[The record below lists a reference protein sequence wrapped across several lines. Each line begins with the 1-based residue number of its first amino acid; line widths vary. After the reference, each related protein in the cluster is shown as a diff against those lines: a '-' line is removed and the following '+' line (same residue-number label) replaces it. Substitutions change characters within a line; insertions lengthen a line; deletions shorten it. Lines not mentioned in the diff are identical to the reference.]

1 MAPQTRSAVLRMR
14 AVGATTR
21 AASTRALPSQKVKA
35 PKSQTPIQKRKAA
48 PKLKS
53 KPKPEP
59 ESEPEPEPAR
69 KRARRPDAKR
79 ARKEVETLGLKNMP
93 VEVLIEIARYVVP
106 VDLIMLSRVNKFFRE
121 LFMDKRS
128 ATIWRSALQNLP
140 ELPPCPTDANLCE
153 PQYVSMIFLNR
164 CSLCGRY
171 APREMDSVLLV
182 RFCARCRDRELVD
195 LKRVTDPSLVI
206 SSKGLVPGE
215 RNRSTFWCL
224 YDEARAVK
232 IKLNELTKAG
242 DQEALKKWKDERQE
256 IVEKRRRVAQ
266 PLSRWLKNRARE
278 REEEL
283 ERLKTTR
290 ATEVA
295 SRLIKLGWERV
306 DFMCFE
312 DWRHNRQSMV
322 HNPKPLTEK
331 IWDDILPHLLEHLE
345 INRNRR
351 LEEERAQRFSS
362 RQNDLTSWI
371 TQFKTRLPP
380 FSRVSYIGGEAPSRS
395 TDNRCASQFVRSMVL
410 YQAFPA
416 MPQIR
421 EWTQFKEFINHDMPH
436 EQFPAAFEEKKHL
449 FEELF
454 ATWQRNLEEQLI
466 QLLPNDTR
474 PPDFTSATF
483 NMVATFGESVRPI
496 STLPEGVS
504 KLLRADA
511 IFSTAPGDGATPSFY
526 PHHFHDF
533 FGFTHDVYYH
543 AKASEIA
550 KALLG
555 ALGFPD
561 ASCGNAYELGETGSA
576 LPRLNKNMGAY
587 LPSTS
592 DRIE

>member
-1 MAPQTRSAVLRMR
+1 MAPQTRSAMR

-21 AASTRALPSQKVKA
+21 ASSTRSLPSQKVKA
-35 PKSQTPIQKRKAA
+35 SKSQTPIQKRKAA

-79 ARKEVETLGLKNMP
+79 ARKDVETLGLKNMP

-128 ATIWRSALQNLP
+128 ATIWQSALQNLP

-171 APREMDSVLLV
+171 APREMDPVLLV

-195 LKRVTDPSLVI
+195 LERVTDPSLVI
-206 SSKGLVPGE
+206 SSKGLVPGKS
-215 RNRSTFWCL
+215 NQSTLWCL

-232 IKLNELTKAG
+232 IKLNELTKAE
-242 DQEALKKWKDERQE
+242 DQEALNTWKDEQRE
-256 IVEKRRRVAQ
+256 IVKKRRRVAE
-266 PLSRWLKNRARE
+266 PLSKWLKTRARE

-283 ERLKTTR
+283 KRLKATR
-290 ATEVA
+290 AAEIG
-295 SRLIKLGWERV
+295 SRLIKLGWERL
-306 DFMCFE
+306 DFRGFE
-312 DWRHNRQSMV
+312 DCKQWQSMV
-322 HNPKPLTEK
+322 YNPKPLTEK
-331 IWDDILPHLLEHLE
+331 VWDDILPYLLEHLE
-345 INRNRR
+345 VNRNRR
-351 LEEERAQRFSS
+351 LEEERARRFSS
-362 RQNDLTSWI
+362 RQTELTSWLA
-371 TQFKTRLPP
+371 QFRMELPP
-380 FSRVSYIGGEAPSRS
+380 FARASYLEGGALSGS
-395 TDNRCASQFVRSMVL
+395 TDNRSASEFVRSMVL
-410 YQAFPA
+410 YQAFPTV
-416 MPQIR
+416 PQIR
-421 EWTQFKEFINHDMPH
+421 EWAQFKEFTNNDMPH
-436 EQFPAAFEEKKHL
+436 EQFLVVFEEKKHL

-454 ATWQRNLEEQLI
+454 ATWQRNLEEHLI

-483 NMVATFGESVRPI
+483 NMVAALGRSVGPI

-511 IFSTAPGDGATPSFY
+511 IFSTAPGDGAKLYFY
-526 PHHFHDF
+526 PHHFRDF
-533 FGFTHDVYYH
+533 SGSTHNVYYNS
-543 AKASEIA
+543 KASEIA
-550 KALLG
+550 QALLG
-555 ALGFPD
+555 ALGLPD
-561 ASCGNAYELGETGSA
+561 ASYLALRAEAETFRCGRCPPAVAMRMAGS
-576 LPRLNKNMGAY
+576 NW
-587 LPSTS
+587 
-592 DRIE
+592 